1 MFETSLIVS
10 IVRKGWG
17 STVLEASVRAGAR
30 GGTVLFGRGA
40 GINEQEKIF
49 GMSIE
54 PEKEIVLTI
63 TRADQ
68 VETVLREIVR
78 SAELNDTGRG
88 IAFVVPVD
96 RVVGVAHFM
105 KDLRSAGRPEDDK
118 TNPA

>member
-1 MFETSLIVS
+1 MSNASLIVT

-17 STVLEASVRAGAR
+17 STVLEASVKAGAR

-40 GINEQEKIF
+40 GIHEHEKIF

-63 TRADQ
+63 TYSQ
-68 VETVLREIVR
+68 QIETVLAEIVR
-78 SAELNDTGRG
+78 AAELNDTGRG

-105 KDLRSAGRPEDDK
+105 KQLADR
-118 TNPA
+118 